1 MIIRQLKFSIM
12 ARFKSPKKPKIA
24 AKLKFTRKV
33 KAPAKA
39 EDFGVRGRP
48 MNASNP
54 FYFGFMAVA
63 GGLIAL
69 TILKALAS
77 ASQVFVLIVI
87 SLFFAIGLN
96 PAVNYFQ
103 RRNMRRGYAVATV
116 VGAVLLFVALFIWIA
131 IPPLLEE
138 IDSFIGNAPQLVN
151 DLKNNSLINEL
162 NNRYGIIDSLETR
175 VNSVIKDGAF
185 VVTAFGGVVGVG
197 RAFISGIVATITI
210 LVLTLYFLSSLD
222 KVVKIGLRFVPSSRR
237 DRVAKLTNAIISR
250 IGSFVGGQG
259 IIAIL
264 AALFIL
270 MMGLAI
276 GMPYTGPLSM
286 LVLICGFIP
295 LIGHFI
301 GMTFVT
307 LISLTDS
314 PQTAIIALTLYIIY
328 VQIENYVITPKI
340 MRRSL
345 SLPGLVTIIAALL
358 GTSLLGLIG
367 GLLAVPIAA
376 AVLLILDE
384 VVFPRA
390 DNS

>member
-24 AKLKFTRKV
+24 AKLKLTRKV

-48 MNASNP
+48 INSSNP

-116 VGAVLLFVALFIWIA
+116 VGAVLLFAVLFIWIA

-151 DLKNNSLINEL
+151 DLKNNSFN
-162 NNRYGIIDSLETR
+162 
-175 VNSVIKDGAF
+175 
-185 VVTAFGGVVGVG
+185 
-197 RAFISGIVATITI
+197 
-210 LVLTLYFLSSLD
+210 
-222 KVVKIGLRFVPSSRR
+222 
-237 DRVAKLTNAIISR
+237 
-250 IGSFVGGQG
+250 
-259 IIAIL
+259 
-264 AALFIL
+264 
-270 MMGLAI
+270 
-276 GMPYTGPLSM
+276 
-286 LVLICGFIP
+286 
-295 LIGHFI
+295 
-301 GMTFVT
+301 
-307 LISLTDS
+307 
-314 PQTAIIALTLYIIY
+314 
-328 VQIENYVITPKI
+328 
-340 MRRSL
+340 
-345 SLPGLVTIIAALL
+345 
-358 GTSLLGLIG
+358 
-367 GLLAVPIAA
+367 
-376 AVLLILDE
+376 
-384 VVFPRA
+384 
-390 DNS
+390 